1 MLRYNERGTMMYLEV
16 KMQKQ
21 VANKVVRCSITTSKM
36 QDI

>member
-1 MLRYNERGTMMYLEV
+1 MMYLEV

-21 VANKVVRCSITTSKM
+21 VANKVVRYSMTTSKM